1 MRKQKGETVALYRS
15 VGPGQLKC
23 IVESGWK
30 KFPPRLH
37 WQPYFYPMLHESFAH
52 KIASQWNV
60 KQSGAGYVVRFNVK
74 KSYVERLPIYII
86 GGPEH
91 KEYRIAADELA
102 GLNESIVGD
111 IELMAT
117 YDSQPEPKQS
127 LWHTAIAWA

>member
-1 MRKQKGETVALYRS
+1 MTRQNGDTVTLYRS

-23 IVESGWK
+23 IAESGWK

-60 KQSGAGYVVRFNVK
+60 RQSGVGYVLRFKVRR
-74 KSYVERLPIYII
+74 SYIESLPVYMV

-91 KEYRIAADELA
+91 REYRIAAKRLHEL
-102 GLNESIVGD
+102 NDSIMGS
-111 IELMAT
+111 IEMVAT
-117 YDSQPEPKQS
+117 YHEEPKQS
-127 LWHTAIAWA
+127 LWQSAVAWA

>member
-1 MRKQKGETVALYRS
+1 MRKQNGETVTLYRS

-37 WQPYFYPMLHESFAH
+37 WQPYFYPMLHEAFAH

-60 KQSGAGYVVRFNVK
+60 KQSGVGYVLRFKVRK
-74 KSYVERLPIYII
+74 QYLDSLPIYII

-91 KEYRIAADELA
+91 KEYRIASHELSD
-102 GLNESIVGD
+102 LNDNLVGS

-117 YDSQPEPKQS
+117 YKEEPKQP
-127 LWHTAIAWA
+127 LWQSAVAWA